1 MIILILTYLVFIIC
15 DAWFQ
20 SRLIKRGVWIKHG
33 LHALIA
39 IGVAVGLALIHT
51 WQIAPLVVFTAF
63 LLALRWLVFDISLN
77 LFRKRHWLYAGTP
90 DKNDSF
96 IDSLPWGE
104 NPGRTM
110 LFVKIGLL
118 ILLTVLLIN
127 L

>member
-1 MIILILTYLVFIIC
+1 MILLTLIYAAFIIA

-20 SRLIKRGVWIKHG
+20 SRLIKKGVWIRHG

-39 IGVAVGLALIHT
+39 IVVAGGLALIHT
-51 WQIAPLVVFTAF
+51 REIWPVVKFTLF
-63 LLALRWLVFDISLN
+63 LLALRWLVFDITLN
-77 LFRKRHWLYAGTP
+77 LFRGRDWLYAGTP

-96 IDSLPWGE
+96 IDSLPWGD

-118 ILLTVLLIN
+118 ILLTVLLIR